1 LKVIEL
7 EQLVLSLYQQKLI
20 AGLQFGRVVFITD
33 ARGIQSMPSFAYTAR
48 ETATGREI
56 RSTVEAVTEQS
67 AIAALLNRN
76 LLVVSIQ
83 EKIAKKGKSQG
94 GKVSLSDLVVFTRQ
108 LATMIDAGIAI
119 VQALQALADQTP
131 NKVMRDV
138 IRDVC
143 SRVESGESFSEALQK
158 HPKTFNRLYYSM
170 IAAGEKGGLL
180 SEIMARLATY
190 LENTE
195 RLRKKVKTAL
205 MYPTAVTVVAIC
217 ITTFLLVKVIPTFKD
232 VYSGFGAQLPGP
244 TQVLMDISDIV
255 KHWLPLLIILAAGAV
270 WGWLYFIKTPTGREF
285 WDGRRIKLPIFG
297 AIAHKICLARFTRTL
312 ASLIRSGVPILEV
325 LQIVSQTV
333 GNVVMEK
340 AIKTAATDIERGEG
354 ISAAL
359 GKNPIFPT
367 MVIRMMSAG
376 EQTGKI
382 DEMLERVSN
391 FLDEEIESTLSGLMS
406 LIEPLLIVFLGIVI
420 GGMVICMFLPIF
432 NLANIVNGNG
442 H

>member
-1 LKVIEL
+1 MCGIPGWNSCCYDMAIAEL
-7 EQLVLSLYQQKLI
+7 QACNSGVRFLLH
-20 AGLQFGRVVFITD
+20 
-33 ARGIQSMPSFAYTAR
+33 IQRMPSFAYTAR
-48 ETATGREI
+48 ETGTGREI
-56 RSTVEAVTEQS
+56 RSTVEAANEQS

-83 EKIAKKGKSQG
+83 EKIAKKGKTQG
-94 GKVSLSDLVVFTRQ
+94 GKVGLADLVVFTRQ

-119 VQALQALADQTP
+119 VQALQALAEQTN
-131 NKVMRDV
+131 NKIMRDV

-158 HPKTFNRLYYSM
+158 HPKAFNRLYYSM
-170 IAAGEKGGLL
+170 VSAGEKGGLL
-180 SEIMARLATY
+180 AEILARLATY

-217 ITTFLLVKVIPTFKD
+217 ITTFLLVKVIPTFKE
-232 VYSGFGAQLPGP
+232 VYSGFGAKLPAP
-244 TQVLMDISDIV
+244 TQFLMDISDLV
-255 KHWLPLLIILAAGAV
+255 THYLIFFVIAAGAGV
-270 WGWLYFIKTPTGREF
+270 WGWLYFIKTKPGREF

-297 AIAHKICLARFTRTL
+297 PIAHKICLARFTRTL
-312 ASLIRSGVPILEV
+312 SSLIRSGVPILEV

-340 AIKTAATDIERGEG
+340 AIKTAGTDIERGEG

-359 GKNPIFPT
+359 GKSPIFPS
-367 MVIRMMSAG
+367 MVIRMLSAG

-391 FLDEEIESTLSGLMS
+391 FLDEEIDATLSGLMS
-406 LIEPLLIVFLGIVI
+406 LIEPMLICFLGIVI

-432 NLANIVNGNG
+432 NLANIVSG

>member
-1 LKVIEL
+1 
-7 EQLVLSLYQQKLI
+7 
-20 AGLQFGRVVFITD
+20 
-33 ARGIQSMPSFAYTAR
+33 MPSFAYTAR

-56 RSTVEAVTEQS
+56 RSTVEANNEQT

-83 EKIAKKGKSQG
+83 EKIAKKGRMQG
-94 GKVSLSDLVVFTRQ
+94 GKVALADLVVFTRQ

-119 VQALQALADQTP
+119 VQGLQALADQTP

-158 HPKTFNRLYYSM
+158 HPKTFNRLYFSM
-170 IAAGEKGGLL
+170 VSAGEKGGLL
-180 SEIMARLATY
+180 AEIMARLATY

-205 MYPTAVTVVAIC
+205 MYPTAVTVVAIV

-244 TQVLMDISDIV
+244 TQFLMNISDLVRNYFYIAV
-255 KHWLPLLIILAAGAV
+255 PLLVLGI
-270 WGWLYFIKTPTGREF
+270 WGWLYFIKTKSGREF
-285 WDGRRIKLPIFG
+285 WDARRIKLPIFG
-297 AIAHKICLARFTRTL
+297 PIAHKICLARFTRTL
-312 ASLIRSGVPILEV
+312 ASLVRSGVPILEV

-333 GNVVMEK
+333 GNVIMEK
-340 AIKTAATDIERGEG
+340 AIKTAALDIERGEG

-359 GKNPIFPT
+359 GKNPIFPS
-367 MVIRMMSAG
+367 MIIRMLSAG
-376 EQTGKI
+376 EQTGNI
-382 DEMLERVSN
+382 DNMLERVSN
-391 FLDEEIESTLSGLMS
+391 FLDEEIDATLSGLMS
-406 LIEPLLIVFLGIVI
+406 LIEPLLIVFLGVVI

-432 NLANIVNGNG
+432 NLANIVNGG
-442 H
+442 K

>member
-1 LKVIEL
+1 
-7 EQLVLSLYQQKLI
+7 
-20 AGLQFGRVVFITD
+20 
-33 ARGIQSMPSFAYTAR
+33 MPSFAYTAR

-56 RSTVEAVTEQS
+56 RSTVEANNEQT

-76 LLVVSIQ
+76 LMVVSIQ
-83 EKIAKKGKSQG
+83 EKIAKKGKMQG
-94 GKVSLSDLVVFTRQ
+94 GKVALADLVVFTRQ

-119 VQALQALADQTP
+119 VQGLQALAEQTP

-158 HPKTFNRLYYSM
+158 HPKTFNRLYVSM
-170 IAAGEKGGLL
+170 VSAGEKGGLL
-180 SEIMARLATY
+180 AEIMARLATY

-205 MYPTAVTVVAIC
+205 MYPTAVTVVAIV

-232 VYSGFGAQLPGP
+232 VYSGFGAALPGP
-244 TQVLMDISDIV
+244 TQVLMNISDLVRDYFYIAV
-255 KHWLPLLIILAAGAV
+255 PALLLAI
-270 WGWLYFIKTPTGREF
+270 WGWLYFIKTKPGREF
-285 WDGRRIKLPIFG
+285 WDARRIKLPIFG
-297 AIAHKICLARFTRTL
+297 PIAHKICLARFTRTL
-312 ASLIRSGVPILEV
+312 ASLVRSGVPILEV

-359 GKNPIFPT
+359 GKNPIFPS
-367 MVIRMMSAG
+367 MIIRMLSAG
-376 EQTGKI
+376 EQTGNI
-382 DEMLERVSN
+382 DNMLERVSN
-391 FLDEEIESTLSGLMS
+391 FLDEEIDTTLSGLMS

-432 NLANIVNGNG
+432 NLANIVNGPG

>member
-1 LKVIEL
+1 
-7 EQLVLSLYQQKLI
+7 
-20 AGLQFGRVVFITD
+20 
-33 ARGIQSMPSFAYTAR
+33 MPSFAYTAR

-56 RSTVEAVTEQS
+56 RSSVEATNEQS

-170 IAAGEKGGLL
+170 ISAGEKGGLL
-180 SEIMARLATY
+180 AEIMGRLATY

-205 MYPTAVTVVAIC
+205 MYPTAVTVVAIS
-217 ITTFLLVKVIPTFKD
+217 ITVFLLVKVIPTFKEI
-232 VYSGFGAQLPGP
+232 YSGFNSALPGP
-244 TQVLMDISDIV
+244 TQFLMNISDLMQHYLILFIV
-255 KHWLPLLIILAAGAV
+255 AAAALV
-270 WGWLYFIKTPTGREF
+270 WGWLYFIKTKSGREF
-285 WDGRRIKLPIFG
+285 
-297 AIAHKICLARFTRTL
+297 
-312 ASLIRSGVPILEV
+312 
-325 LQIVSQTV
+325 
-333 GNVVMEK
+333 
-340 AIKTAATDIERGEG
+340 
-354 ISAAL
+354 
-359 GKNPIFPT
+359 
-367 MVIRMMSAG
+367 
-376 EQTGKI
+376 
-382 DEMLERVSN
+382 
-391 FLDEEIESTLSGLMS
+391 
-406 LIEPLLIVFLGIVI
+406 
-420 GGMVICMFLPIF
+420 
-432 NLANIVNGNG
+432 
-442 H
+442 